1 MLEQLKLLVI
11 VFVRV
16 IHHLG
21 KHLKNLLI
29 LIPSETILVIVGV
42 ELTEQ
47 VSVLEALTS
56 HVTFQMLYV
65 EQNEVSVS

>member
-56 HVTFQMLYV
+56 HIAFQMLYV